1 MSSRKATFG
10 LILILLGV
18 ILLFRTFDLIYFS
31 FGDFI
36 RILVPLSLIALGVWL
51 IIRRRRE
58 ELRQE
63 ASMRFHAAAGAT
75 ETDSDTSQSSSSFSG
90 SGPSAD
96 QQSSGPYAG
105 HVYTEAPHY
114 EDNRIRYSKFLGDMF
129 IDCSQINM
137 QNVEISAFIGDVEIK
152 LHGAL
157 LSPGL
162 NRLIISGFLGDV
174 RILVPTDMAVFANCS
189 SFVGDIEVFNR
200 RSSGFGN
207 NIDGQ
212 TANYR
217 DAEAKLYIAA
227 NSFVGDIRVYLV

>member
-10 LILILLGV
+10 LILVLLGV
-18 ILLFRTFDLIYFS
+18 LLLFRTFDLIYFTI
-31 FGDFI
+31 GDFI
-36 RILVPLSLIALGVWL
+36 RVLVPLGLIALGIWM
-51 IIRRRRE
+51 IARRRRE
-58 ELRQE
+58 EIRQE
-63 ASMRFHAAAGAT
+63 AAMRFHAASG
-75 ETDSDTSQSSSSFSG
+75 TSENFTNPDQSSSAS
-90 SGPSAD
+90 SAN
-96 QQSSGPYAG
+96 QAGSGPYAG
-105 HVYTEAPHY
+105 YVHTEAPQY
-114 EDNRIRYSKFLGDMF
+114 EDNRIRYSKFIGDMY

-152 LHGAL
+152 LHGAQL
-157 LSPGL
+157 ASGL
-162 NRLIISGFLGDV
+162 NRLIISGFLGDI

>member
-1 MSSRKATFG
+1 MNSRKATFG
-10 LILILLGV
+10 FILIILG
-18 ILLFRTFDLIYFS
+18 ILLLFRTFDLIYFS
-31 FGDFI
+31 FADFI
-36 RILVPLSLIALGVWL
+36 RILVPLGLIAVGIWL

-63 ASMRFHAAAGAT
+63 ASMRFHAATGAT
-75 ETDSDTSQSSSSFSG
+75 ETDSSTNQSSSAYSNAG
-90 SGPSAD
+90 STTD
-96 QQSSGPYAG
+96 QQSSGPYTG
-105 HVYTEAPHY
+105 PIYTEAPHY
-114 EDNRIRYSKFLGDMF
+114 EDNRIRYSKFLGDMY

-152 LHGAL
+152 LHGAHL
-157 LSPGL
+157 ASGL

>member
-10 LILILLGV
+10 LILIILG
-18 ILLFRTFDLIYFS
+18 ILLLFRTFDVVYFS

-36 RILVPLSLIALGVWL
+36 RVLVPLALIALGIWL

-58 ELRQE
+58 EIRQE
-63 ASMRFHAAAGAT
+63 AAMRFHATAGTT
-75 ETDSDTSQSSSSFSG
+75 ETGSTAEQSTASSG
-90 SGPSAD
+90 TGPSTQNA
-96 QQSSGPYAG
+96 SSGPYAG
-105 HVYTEAPHY
+105 PVFSEAPHY
-114 EDNRIRYSKFLGDMF
+114 EDNRIRYSKFLGDMY

-152 LHGAL
+152 LHGAQL
-157 LSPGL
+157 ASGL

-227 NSFVGDIRVYLV
+227 NSFVGDIRVFLV